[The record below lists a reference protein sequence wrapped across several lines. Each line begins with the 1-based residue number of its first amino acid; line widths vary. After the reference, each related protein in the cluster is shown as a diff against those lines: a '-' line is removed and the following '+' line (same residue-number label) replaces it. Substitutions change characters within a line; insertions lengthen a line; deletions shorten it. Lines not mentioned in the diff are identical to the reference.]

1 MPSLPLWKCGLKFCH
16 TSHLPSYVVSLPL
29 WKCGLKSAITRL
41 VNNNKPSLPLW
52 KCGLKFISYRIYR
65 PLGSVTSLVE
75 VWIEILYVLEYFGG
89 AVGSLPLWKC
99 GLKCLC
105 RMLRLQYLPSLPL
118 WKCGLKYTKS
128 RFPSLS

>member
-1 MPSLPLWKCGLKFCH
+1 MNEASLPLWKCGLKFCH

-99 GLKCLC
+99 GLKSITAITINTGAGHF
-105 RMLRLQYLPSLPL
+105 P
-118 WKCGLKYTKS
+118 CGS
-128 RFPSLS
+128 VD

>member
-1 MPSLPLWKCGLKFCH
+1 MNE
-16 TSHLPSYVVSLPL
+16 
-29 WKCGLKSAITRL
+29 A
-41 VNNNKPSLPLW
+41 SLPLW

-99 GLKCLC
+99 GLKSITAITINTGAGHF
-105 RMLRLQYLPSLPL
+105 P
-118 WKCGLKYTKS
+118 CGS
-128 RFPSLS
+128 VD